1 MIELNKV
8 SKSFHNFNPI
18 FFNYS
23 SSTEILKDVSFNI
36 LEGDIV
42 GLIGKNGSGKST
54 LLKLLFGSLEP
65 DKGDIFF
72 KKSDL
77 LYQEE
82 MKNFSLINNN
92 ERSFFW
98 RLTLK
103 ENLEY
108 FQSIGDSYNE
118 KIIEMLMED
127 LSVDKFLN
135 KPFFAL
141 SSGEKKKA
149 LLYRGLLKDPKVI
162 FFDEFTQSLDLP
174 SKKQIVN
181 FVKSLQLEFNK
192 TILWVTHDMDEAFNL
207 CNKLLL
213 IEKKNV
219 HEIDVKNI
227 SKDSLESLLLA
238 K

>member
-1 MIELNKV
+1 MIELNKI

-18 FFNYS
+18 FLNYS
-23 SSTEILKDVSFNI
+23 SSTEILKDVSFEI
-36 LEGDIV
+36 LENDVV

-72 KKSDL
+72 KNSSSI
-77 LYQEE
+77 YQEE

-108 FQSIGDSYNE
+108 FQSISTSSNKEITD
-118 KIIEMLMED
+118 MLMED
-127 LSVDKFLN
+127 LSIDKFLN

-149 LLYRGLLKDPKVI
+149 LLYRGLLKDPNII

-174 SKKQIVN
+174 SKKQIVS
-181 FVKSLQLEFNK
+181 FVSSLQSDFNK
-192 TILWVTHDMDEAFNL
+192 TILWVTHDIDEALNL

-213 IEKKNV
+213 VKNKNV
-219 HEIDVKNI
+219 QDMDVKNI
-227 SKDSLESLLLA
+227 SKDSLENALLA